1 MATKTQKPEGAA
13 APELVPIDKLRE
25 RHKVGRATYAGVCAA
40 QGWRPGR
47 KLTEEE
53 YAAAVEQFTGGRMDG
68 RPGSKSKTKEAGK

>member
-40 QGWRPGR
+40 NGWRPGTSPEVTSAR
-47 KLTEEE
+47 SSSTSGARL
-53 YAAAVEQFTGGRMDG
+53 
-68 RPGSKSKTKEAGK
+68 